1 MEQLSTCLLLLVF
14 ERPEQVSLTTGFA
27 DFVLFV
33 KYKSRN
39 VFFINNIFFFF
50 SYHRQ
55 IQGSDPTVGR

>member
-14 ERPEQVSLTTGFA
+14 ERPEQVSLTTVFA

-39 VFFINNIFFFF
+39 VFFINNIFFSVVTTDRFKA
-50 SYHRQ
+50 Q
-55 IQGSDPTVGR
+55 T